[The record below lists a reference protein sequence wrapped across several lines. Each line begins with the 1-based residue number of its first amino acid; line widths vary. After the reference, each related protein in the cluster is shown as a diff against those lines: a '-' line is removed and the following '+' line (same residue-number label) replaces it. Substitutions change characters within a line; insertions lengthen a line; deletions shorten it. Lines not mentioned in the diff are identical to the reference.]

1 MLTQEVAQKYARAI
15 FASSKDKNLL
25 DKVFGDLNDLNKYIL
40 SEKSLMEFLNS
51 PNVFIDNKITLIREV
66 FTNRVERLVVE
77 FLVVLVEKKRI
88 GFLADI
94 IDEYVR
100 LVEADQ
106 GVGRVT
112 AITAVPMNDNEIA
125 DLKSK
130 LQIKTS
136 LKIKLEEKVD
146 KSIIGGMIV
155 VMYNEIIDGS
165 VKYQLEQVSDQLGS
179 VRVL

>member
-25 DKVFGDLNDLNKYIL
+25 DKVFDDLTDLNKYVI
-40 SEKSLMEFLNS
+40 SEKSLMNFLNS
-51 PNVFIDNKITLIREV
+51 PNVFIENKIRLIKEV
-66 FTNRVERLVVE
+66 FSNRMDRLVVE
-77 FLVVLVEKKRI
+77 FLVVLVDKKRI
-88 GFLADI
+88 GFLSDI

-100 LVEADQ
+100 LVEADK
-106 GVGRVT
+106 GIGRVT
-112 AITAVPMNDNEIA
+112 AITAIPMNDNEKTE
-125 DLKSK
+125 LKSK
-130 LQIKTS
+130 LHTKTN

-165 VKYQLEQVSDQLGS
+165 IRYQLEQVSEQLGS
-179 VRVL
+179 VRVH